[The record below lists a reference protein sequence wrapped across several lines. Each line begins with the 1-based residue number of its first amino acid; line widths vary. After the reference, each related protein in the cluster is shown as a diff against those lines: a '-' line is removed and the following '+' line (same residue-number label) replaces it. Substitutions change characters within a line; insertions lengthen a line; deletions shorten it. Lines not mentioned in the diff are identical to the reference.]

1 MLTMYYLTLQ
11 LSNGKILK
19 QFENGCTD
27 LMDEYCKNQPATST
41 TSENV
46 VAIEQYIHINR
57 QITIKKLREYL
68 TSKNG
73 SVEWVTVILEEIFI
87 SVEQI
92 NLMHF
97 AINVL
102 IIND

>member
-1 MLTMYYLTLQ
+1 MYYITLQ

-19 QFENGCTD
+19 KIENGCTD
-27 LMDEYCKNQPATST
+27 LINKYCKNQPATSN
-41 TSENV
+41 TSENP
-46 VAIEQYIHINR
+46 VAIEQYIHNNR

-73 SVEWVTVILEEIFI
+73 SVEWVTLILEEIYI
-87 SVEQI
+87 SVQQI

-97 AINVL
+97 VINVL
-102 IIND
+102 IIK